1 MPQPFDV
8 ELRLE
13 SRETKAVIVSVLL
26 TPAEGGATL
35 SGCELELQTAEA
47 EPLGPR
53 LVLPIAGELTA
64 PMRSTVQL
72 RASSEIPRGS
82 RVFATAW
89 DASEVLEFWI
99 PADPRTALWTHLK
112 AGNHPSFGTCDV
124 QLADLTADEQAQ
136 LANHFQWIANLRR
149 PQVLDAY
156 KTDLGDAFEGMV
168 ADLGLDA
175 EAAEWLREIIGDD
188 EPQATAED

>member
-1 MPQPFDV
+1 MAKPFDV

-13 SRETKAVIVSVLL
+13 SRETRAVIVSVLL
-26 TPAEGGATL
+26 TPGEGGATL
-35 SGCELELQTAEA
+35 SGCELELQTSDA

-53 LVLPIAGELTA
+53 LVLPIAGVLTA

-72 RASSEIPRGS
+72 RADSEIPRGS

-89 DASEVLEFWI
+89 DPSDVLEFWI

-112 AGNHPSFGTCDV
+112 AGNHPNFPSSGA

-156 KTDLGDAFEGMV
+156 QTDVADAFDGIV

-175 EAAEWLREIIGDD
+175 EAAQWLREIIDD
-188 EPQATAED
+188 EGPADAAED